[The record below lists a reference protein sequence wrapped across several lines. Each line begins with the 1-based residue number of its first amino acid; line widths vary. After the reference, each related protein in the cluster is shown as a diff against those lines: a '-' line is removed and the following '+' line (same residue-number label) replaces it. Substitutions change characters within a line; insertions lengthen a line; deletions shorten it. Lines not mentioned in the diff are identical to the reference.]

1 MFGRRARAG
10 RFDGTFRYHS
20 HMPTSVKLGL
30 DFFSLRSQGWSA
42 FELLDYA
49 AKLGS
54 QSAHFSEPR
63 FLGGLDEAHLDAV
76 KAHAD
81 RLGLELEVG
90 FGSICS
96 SSERFQS
103 GAGTAEQQLRRMF
116 QVARRLGSPIVRCY
130 LGSSKDREGPIPLD
144 QHIENTIKAC
154 KSVRSEAL
162 DLGLKI
168 AIENHAGD
176 LQSRQLRMLIEEAGP
191 DYVGALYDSGNAAW
205 TLENPLH
212 ALETLAPYV
221 ATSGIRDSA
230 IWEVDAGAAVQWVA
244 MGRGNVEIAT
254 IAERYAALC
263 PGKVFSLEI
272 INTRSPRVFPYWSQ
286 DFWEHYRDVPGWVLA
301 DFLERARSGQ
311 PYDGVPP
318 GPLGAAPDS
327 TEFKRFLVEQERRDV
342 EQAVAFCKTEL
353 GFGAG

>member
-1 MFGRRARAG
+1 
-10 RFDGTFRYHS
+10 
-20 HMPTSVKLGL
+20 MPASVKLGL
-30 DFFSLRSQGWSA
+30 DFFSLRSQNWTA

-49 AKLGS
+49 AELGV

-63 FLGGLDEAHLDAV
+63 FLGGLDEPHLDAV

-81 RLGLELEVG
+81 RLGLELEAG

-103 GAGTAEQQLRRMF
+103 GDGTAEQQLRRMF
-116 QVARRLGSPIVRCY
+116 QVARRLGSPIMRCY
-130 LGSSKDREGPIPLD
+130 LGTSKDREGPIPLD

-154 KSVRSEAL
+154 KAVRSEAL

-168 AIENHAGD
+168 AVENHAGD
-176 LQSRQLRMLIEEAGP
+176 LQSRQLRMLIEEAGS

-205 TLENPLH
+205 TLEDPLH

-221 ATSGIRDSA
+221 VTSGIRDSA
-230 IWEVDAGAAVQWVA
+230 IWEVEAGAAVQWVA
-244 MGRGNVEIAT
+244 MGRGNVELAT
-254 IAERYAALC
+254 IAGRYAALC

-272 INTRSPRVFPYWSQ
+272 INTRSPRVFPYWSR
-286 DFWEHYRDVPGWVLA
+286 DFWEHYRDVPGWVFA
-301 DFLERARSGQ
+301 GFLQRARSGR

-318 GPLGAAPDS
+318 GPSGAAPDS
-327 TEFKRFLVEQERRDV
+327 AEFKQFLVEQERRDV
-342 EQAVAFCKTEL
+342 EQAVAYCKTEL

>member
-1 MFGRRARAG
+1 
-10 RFDGTFRYHS
+10 
-20 HMPTSVKLGL
+20 
-30 DFFSLRSQGWSA
+30 
-42 FELLDYA
+42 
-49 AKLGS
+49 
-54 QSAHFSEPR
+54 
-63 FLGGLDEAHLDAV
+63 
-76 KAHAD
+76 
-81 RLGLELEVG
+81 
-90 FGSICS
+90 
-96 SSERFQS
+96 
-103 GAGTAEQQLRRMF
+103 MF

-205 TLENPLH
+205 TLEHPLH

-230 IWEVDAGAAVQWVA
+230 MWEVDAGAAVQWVA

-272 INTRSPRVFPYWSQ
+272 INTRSPRVFAYWSQ

-353 GFGAG
+353 VFGAG